1 MTLIYQNNDKQRG
14 ITLVGLILV
23 LAILGAIGVLGLKV
37 VPTVVEYMS
46 VKKAVA
52 SAKTAGTSAPEIR
65 AAFDR
70 QADVGYIDSIA
81 GKDLDI
87 VRDGEQFE
95 INYAYTKKIPL
106 FGPASLLIEYAG
118 TTARS
123 GKKAVA
129 Q

>member
-1 MTLIYQNNDKQRG
+1 MIYKNNDKQRG
-14 ITLVGLILV
+14 ITLVGLIFV

-52 SAKTAGTSAPEIR
+52 SAKTAGTSVPEIR

-70 QADVGYIDSIA
+70 QADVGYIDSIT

-95 INYAYTKKIPL
+95 ISFAYAKKIPL

-118 TTARS
+118 TTARP

>member
-1 MTLIYQNNDKQRG
+1 MAYISGSRQRG
-14 ITLVGLILV
+14 MTLVGLIFV

-37 VPTVVEYMS
+37 VPTVVEYFS
-46 VKKAVA
+46 IKKAVA
-52 SAKTAGTSAPEIR
+52 SARTAGGSAHEIR

-70 QADVGYIDSIA
+70 QTDVGYIGSIS
-81 GKDLDI
+81 GKDLEI
-87 VRDGEQFE
+87 FKDGDNIE
-95 INYAYTKKIPL
+95 ISFAYPKKIPL

-123 GKKAVA
+123 ANGKAV

>member
-1 MTLIYQNNDKQRG
+1 MAPISSGRQRG
-14 ITLVGLILV
+14 ITLIGLIFV

-37 VPTVVEYMS
+37 VPTVVEYFS
-46 VKKAVA
+46 IKKAVA
-52 SAKTAGTSAPEIR
+52 SARTAGSTPTEIR

-70 QADVGYIDSIA
+70 QTDVGYIDSIA

-87 VRDGEQFE
+87 VKDGDGYE
-95 INYAYTKKIPL
+95 ISFAYPKKIPL

-118 TTARS
+118 TTAKPANR
-123 GKKAVA
+123 KTL

>member
-1 MTLIYQNNDKQRG
+1 MTLLYQNNAKQRG
-14 ITLVGLILV
+14 ITLLGLILV

-52 SAKTAGTSAPEIR
+52 SAKAAGTSAPEIR

-70 QADVGYIDSIA
+70 QADVGYIDSIT
-81 GKDLDI
+81 GKDLEI

-118 TTARS
+118 TTARL